1 MSGPEAI
8 IEKHLK
14 KEVEKAGGMCIKF
27 TGQKDVPDRVVI
39 LNGITAFV
47 EVKAPGVKPRASQK
61 RMFGKMYDA
70 GAIVFVL
77 DSKEGVTEI
86 LRFMRLAED
95 PLVGVRPN

>member
-1 MSGPEAI
+1 MSGPEAL
-8 IEKHLK
+8 IENHLR
-14 KEVEKAGGMCIKF
+14 KEVKKAGGMCIKF

-70 GAIVFVL
+70 GAIVFIL

-86 LRFMRLAED
+86 LRFMRLAET
-95 PLVGVRPN
+95 PIVGSRIN